1 MHAEAMSWVAAH
13 VPEGKRRVLDIGGRD
28 INGNPQALF
37 DHGTTFEVVDPVD
50 GPAVTWVGVVADY
63 TTKSKF
69 DTVLCL
75 EVAEHAEEWEG
86 IVGKAADL
94 MKPGGVFIFTA
105 AGPTRAPH
113 SAMDGGGLKDG
124 EFYENIDPKVL
135 AKVLAKHFVKVQV
148 DELGADVRAVAVAK

>member
-1 MHAEAMSWVAAH
+1 MHAEAMAWVAANA
-13 VPEGKRRVLDIGGRD
+13 PEGKRRVLDIGGRD
-28 INGNPQALF
+28 INGNPQSLF
-37 DHGTTFEVVDPVD
+37 DHGTTFEVVDPID
-50 GPAVTWVGVVADY
+50 GPAVTWVGDIADY

-75 EVAEHAEEWEG
+75 EVAEHVEQWEA
-86 IVGKAADL
+86 IISKAASL

-113 SAMDGGGLKDG
+113 SAMDGGGLKTG
-124 EFYENIDPKVL
+124 EFYENIDPKKL
-135 AKVLAKHFVKVQV
+135 AKVLAQHFADVRV